1 MCTLFRIFPALLLAA
16 LAAPSWSEPMDRAQA
31 EASASI
37 LMRDVAAGLCVNAQA
52 GSAGLAGLPTPT
64 RGSLRDAAAV
74 FGALGYERASIV
86 DLDARL
92 QALPSGPQCRA
103 EVLSMLWQHFT
114 SPGRRRVDADAAN
127 AVGNESITVTVTGV
141 GTLPRLPVQGEQ
153 SASVPDS
160 PAVAVAASRRAASAP
175 ASEFPAD
182 GTSPVEDLPAAATA
196 PLPPITPGAPQ
207 GDGSGGDAVAASTP
221 SPAVAAKPSIP
232 DRPSLFSGPLAW
244 LGAAILVVVA
254 VFGSMRVRRART
266 TSSAQRAR
274 DRLRPT

>member
-1 MCTLFRIFPALLLAA
+1 MLAA

-52 GSAGLAGLPTPT
+52 GSAGVAGLPALT
-64 RGSLRDAAAV
+64 RGSLQDAATV

-127 AVGNESITVTVTGV
+127 AVGNESITVTGV

-153 SASVPDS
+153 SASVPDF

-175 ASEFPAD
+175 ASESPAV

-196 PLPPITPGAPQ
+196 PLPPITPGTPQ
-207 GDGSGGDAVAASTP
+207 SDGSGGGAVAASTP
-221 SPAVAAKPSIP
+221 SPAVAARPSTP
-232 DRPSLFSGPLAW
+232 DRASIFSGPLAW
-244 LGAAILVVVA
+244 LGAGLLVVAA
-254 VFGSMRVRRART
+254 VFGSMRIQRART
-266 TSSAQRAR
+266 TTSAQRAR